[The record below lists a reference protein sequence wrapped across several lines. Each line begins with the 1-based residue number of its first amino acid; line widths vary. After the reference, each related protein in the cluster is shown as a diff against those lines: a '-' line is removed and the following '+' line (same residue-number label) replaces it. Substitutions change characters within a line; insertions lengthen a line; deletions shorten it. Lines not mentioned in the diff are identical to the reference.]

1 MSVQGFLLRAYFSV
15 ENGYYNFM
23 DFVEKLGIP
32 VYEFFVHPI
41 ENRRIPSFPVF
52 LIILIIIILIAF
64 GLVFKSPVQKFD
76 LTLSIS
82 GPSTA
87 QVSIFQG
94 PVSSTKTVS
103 YGSFNVFSV
112 SKGLVLIKSSSA
124 GFAENITDLN
134 VEGDAALTIKLQP
147 LPLPPNNVSIPSLS
161 GIQIP

>member
-1 MSVQGFLLRAYFSV
+1 MSIQGSLLKAYFTL
-15 ENGYYNFM
+15 EDKYYGLM
-23 DFVEKLGIP
+23 DFFEKIKIP

-52 LIILIIIILIAF
+52 LIILIIILLAF
-64 GLVFKSPVQKFD
+64 GLVFRSPVQKFD

-87 QVSIFQG
+87 QVSVFQG
-94 PVSSTKTVS
+94 AVSLTKTVS
-103 YGSFNVFSV
+103 EGSFNVFTV
-112 SKGLVLIKSSSA
+112 SKGLVLIKVSSA

-134 VEGDAALTIKLQP
+134 VEGDAALTVTLQP
-147 LPLPPNNVSIPSLS
+147 LPSPKSNASIPSFS